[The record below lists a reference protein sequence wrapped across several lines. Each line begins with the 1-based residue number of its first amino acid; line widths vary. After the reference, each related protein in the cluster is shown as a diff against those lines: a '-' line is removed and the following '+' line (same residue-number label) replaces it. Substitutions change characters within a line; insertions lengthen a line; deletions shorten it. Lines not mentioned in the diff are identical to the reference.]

1 MITSNAMDTFRIY
14 FSDGQA
20 LSLIARNCDHAR
32 WSVAELLPEKEVVR
46 VEKLGM
52 WTDSDDAA

>member
-20 LSLIARNCDHAR
+20 LSLIARNYAHAQ
-32 WSVAELLPEKEVVR
+32 WSVTELLPEKEVVR

-52 WTDSDDAA
+52 WDDSDDAG